1 MYRCP
6 NNTILPHG
14 VGYTKHAMTTA
25 VVTGANKGLGLGV
38 ARALGAMGI
47 KVWLGAR
54 QESGGRAAEVQLRA
68 CGVDAEYLAL
78 DVTDA
83 SSIATAVRRIGA
95 DSNGLDILVNNAGIM
110 VETQGIYPDALPPSQ
125 VPVRL
130 IRRQY
135 ETNFLGAVAMIQA
148 TLPLLRRSSAAR
160 IVNVT
165 ARMGSFDYKTS
176 QKREPEPYNLLG
188 YSSSKAALNMA
199 TVVFARELR
208 GTRIKIN
215 AVSPGIIATDL
226 SGMRAGDLQDKP
238 GFGSTEQG
246 AIPIVKYA
254 TLPDDGPSGGFFG
267 PDGEMPW

>member
-1 MYRCP
+1 
-6 NNTILPHG
+6 
-14 VGYTKHAMTTA
+14 MTTA
-25 VVTGANKGLGLGV
+25 VVSGADKGLGLGV

-54 QESGGRAAEVQLRA
+54 QESGGRAAEAQLRA
-68 CGVDAEYLAL
+68 CGADAEYLAL

-110 VETQGIYPDALPPSQ
+110 VETQGVYPDALPPSQ
-125 VPVRL
+125 VPVLL

-165 ARMGSFDYKTS
+165 ARMGSFDYKTD

-208 GTRIKIN
+208 GTRIKIS

-254 TLPDDGPSGGFFG
+254 TLSDDGPSGGFFG

>member
-1 MYRCP
+1 
-6 NNTILPHG
+6 
-14 VGYTKHAMTTA
+14 MTTA

-38 ARALGAMGI
+38 ARALGGIGI

-54 QESGGRAAEVQLRA
+54 EESRGRAAEAQLRA
-68 CGVDAEYLAL
+68 GGLDAEYLAL

-83 SSIATAVRRIGA
+83 ASIQMAVERIAAG
-95 DSNGLDILVNNAGIM
+95 SNGLDILVNNAGIM
-110 VETQGIYPDALPPSQ
+110 VETQGIFPDALRPSQ
-125 VPVRL
+125 VPVQL
-130 IRRQY
+130 IRQQY

-165 ARMGSFDYKTS
+165 ARMGSFAYKTGQS
-176 QKREPEPYNLLG
+176 SLYNLVG

-208 GTRIKIN
+208 GTGIKIN

-226 SGMRAGDLQDKP
+226 SGTSAADLADRP
-238 GFGSTEQG
+238 GFGTPEEG
-246 AIPIVKYA
+246 ARPIVKYA
-254 TLPDDGPSGGFFG
+254 TLADDGPSGGFFG

>member
-1 MYRCP
+1 
-6 NNTILPHG
+6 
-14 VGYTKHAMTTA
+14 VGYIERAMTTA

-38 ARALGAMGI
+38 ARALGGIGI

-54 QESGGRAAEVQLRA
+54 EESRGRAAEAQLRA
-68 CGVDAEYLAL
+68 SGVDAEYLAL

-83 SSIATAVRRIGA
+83 ASIQMAVERIAAG
-95 DSNGLDILVNNAGIM
+95 SNGLDILVNNAGIM
-110 VETQGIYPDALPPSQ
+110 VETQGIFPDALQPSQ
-125 VPVRL
+125 VPVQL
-130 IRRQY
+130 IRQQY
-135 ETNFLGAVAMIQA
+135 ETNFVGAVAMIQA

-165 ARMGSFDYKTS
+165 ARMGSFAYKTD
-176 QKREPEPYNLLG
+176 QKRQPEPYNLVG

-226 SGMRAGDLQDKP
+226 SGMRAGDLADRP
-238 GFGSTEQG
+238 GFGTTEQG
-246 AIPIVKYA
+246 AMPIVKFA
-254 TLPDDGPSGGFFG
+254 TLPDDGPSGGLFG
-267 PDGEMPW
+267 PDGEMGW